1 MGVVVRQT
9 VKASIVSYI
18 GVVIGYFNYLWIY
31 PYTLTAGEI
40 GLYRALLDISLL
52 FLPFVQLGTDAVI
65 VKFYPHFSDDKE
77 RHPNFLGYILLMPL
91 LGFTAFL
98 VAFWGFNDYI
108 VGFFDEKAPLFN
120 EYINYVIPLVF
131 LFAYVN
137 VLEAYSR
144 IKLRIVVPKIIREV
158 LVRLFTMFFIVAYF
172 FQYIDFTTLITL
184 ITSIYILQVLML
196 LVYIFSLESV
206 SLKPRFMIYK
216 DVKFREMTTFSMYML
231 VGSGGGVIIN
241 RIDTIMTAGLLGLAD
256 TGIYSIAYFIGM
268 VLDMPKRALT
278 SILAPLVS
286 KALKEDNMILLKDF
300 YKKSS
305 INQLI
310 VGLVLFVLLWVNIDN
325 IFHFVP
331 KSEIYVAGKY
341 VVFFIGLS
349 RLVNMAMGV
358 NNEIIINSKFYRWNI
373 FLIPFLVVIAIAT
386 NYMFIPMYGI
396 VGTAIAT
403 AISLLLSSIIRL
415 IFVYVK
421 FGMHPFSVSTVQIV
435 MVAIIMYGISYLI
448 PFVQN
453 ELIDLLV
460 RSIILIAFAVTAI
473 YYLKISVDANNLID
487 GLRKKYLG

>member
-1 MGVVVRQT
+1 MT
-9 VKASIVSYI
+9 SNDSEKNI
-18 GVVIGYFNYLWIY
+18 L
-31 PYTLTAGEI
+31 LTA
-40 GLYRALLDISLL
+40 
-52 FLPFVQLGTDAVI
+52 
-65 VKFYPHFSDDKE
+65 
-77 RHPNFLGYILLMPL
+77 
-91 LGFTAFL
+91 
-98 VAFWGFNDYI
+98 
-108 VGFFDEKAPLFN
+108 
-120 EYINYVIPLVF
+120 
-131 LFAYVN
+131 
-137 VLEAYSR
+137 
-144 IKLRIVVPKIIREV
+144 
-158 LVRLFTMFFIVAYF
+158 
-172 FQYIDFTTLITL
+172 
-184 ITSIYILQVLML
+184 L
-196 LVYIFSLESV
+196 LVI
-206 SLKPRFMIYK
+206 
-216 DVKFREMTTFSMYML
+216 
-231 VGSGGGVIIN
+231 
-241 RIDTIMTAGLLGLAD
+241 
-256 TGIYSIAYFIGM
+256 
-268 VLDMPKRALT
+268 
-278 SILAPLVS
+278 
-286 KALKEDNMILLKDF
+286 
-300 YKKSS
+300 
-305 INQLI
+305 I
-310 VGLVLFVLLWVNIDN
+310 VGLFLFVLLWVNIDN